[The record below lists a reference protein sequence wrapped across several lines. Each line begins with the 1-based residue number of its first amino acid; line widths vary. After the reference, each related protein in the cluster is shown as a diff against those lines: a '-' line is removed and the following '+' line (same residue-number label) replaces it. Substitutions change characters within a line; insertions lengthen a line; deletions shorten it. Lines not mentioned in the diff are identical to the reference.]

1 MLISCICGMDRY
13 TVTQHKL
20 AFFLQT
26 YVLKKRRSRK
36 AVERTRQDRSAEGE
50 VMVGGSLDALPSSP
64 AVDSPAPEIMGND
77 ASTTDTSTYT
87 AADSAPHI
95 SAADLTAIVN
105 GEALGLSSIKVYI
118 AALVDLWSQQHLS
131 GANDH
136 PHPRAGRVTALLRT
150 LEQAQ
155 SHSPRRSK
163 ATLLAGIAHLPDVV
177 KLANDGLERN
187 SAEGVRDRLMVLLS
201 QSALVRGEDARRL
214 ELADLHSLHLTSD
227 REGEQ
232 CVAVMVTLRNGRTNA
247 DGKAE
252 MAGVLR
258 HKDVEACSVGAL
270 ALHLF
275 CRFHLGTYP
284 KIDEAKQEQFPDF
297 TNRTWYDLKLFPSS
311 TPTTA
316 IQYGT
321 HYKSFRTACARQ
333 GVDPVKVKHL
343 MRATSAA
350 GMAEIDADMPGEQS
364 ALATRLRSQLP
375 RQTMRS
381 LAGYTPECSGEGSIA
396 RDVPVPEELLNAVFP
411 LASSRLKE
419 LENEE
424 DGNLAAVGFLTL
436 LTELRSVIIQD
447 AVLLRQRYPQHV
459 VFDHPIFQ
467 SNTFNRFAE
476 TMLASMAPAPT
487 PMLADM
493 AAPSTPLARM
503 AVPSTPLASMAAPST
518 PMQEVLRR
526 LEPHLIKIFTAGM
539 SSLEQTIRQSFD
551 ETAASFAQLEAKIV
565 KESMAT
571 RRLMQDIVSSFNT
584 IAARQSTGIRQLTA
598 PAAPAPADSDYVTP
612 DRSVRTVKQLWKE
625 YDAGIC
631 GRPALKTVYGRAG
644 FRWTVEN
651 DRKHFQR
658 RQVILNEIK
667 RRAEVDGVGA
677 RDVAAQ
683 LDAYMFDT
691 RVKSLNKLQDVIRSG
706 SLPAVLPETGA
717 GDVERDVQQMLQ
729 S

>member
-1 MLISCICGMDRY
+1 
-13 TVTQHKL
+13 
-20 AFFLQT
+20 
-26 YVLKKRRSRK
+26 
-36 AVERTRQDRSAEGE
+36 
-50 VMVGGSLDALPSSP
+50 MVGGSLDALPSSP

-77 ASTTDTSTYT
+77 ASTADTSTYT
-87 AADSAPHI
+87 AADSAPLI

-187 SAEGVRDRLMVLLS
+187 SSEGVRDRLMVLLS
-201 QSALVRGEDARRL
+201 HSALVRGEDARRL

-381 LAGYTPECSGEGSIA
+381 LAGYASDSNDKVSIA
-396 RDVPVPEELLNAVFP
+396 RDVPVPDVLLNAVFP

-436 LTELRSVIIQD
+436 LTELRSVLIQD

-476 TMLASMAPAPT
+476 TMLASMAPA
-487 PMLADM
+487 A
-493 AAPSTPLARM
+493 
-503 AVPSTPLASMAAPST
+503 TPLASMAPPPPPVEKEELPTPIEEEEPPTLVEDDEAPSWAELEKLGAAAGASFRHALEGWLSAIEANSKVLAHNLT
-518 PMQEVLRR
+518 RDSVRRRRALRR
-526 LEPHLIKIFTAGM
+526 FGKDLVRM
-539 SSLEQTIRQSFD
+539 
-551 ETAASFAQLEAKIV
+551 AASVQQTMDDADRALDDHDSPRTPV
-565 KESMAT
+565 
-571 RRLMQDIVSSFNT
+571 RRLPTKPSAGSGYVS
-584 IAARQSTGIRQLTA
+584 
-598 PAAPAPADSDYVTP
+598 P
-612 DRSVRTVKQLWKE
+612 DRSVRTVKQLWQE
-625 YDAGIC
+625 YDEGIG
-631 GRPALKTVYGRAG
+631 GRPALKSVYGRSG

-683 LDAYMFDT
+683 LDAYMFDA